1 MAYGSGEM
9 GELIRSVWGMVLL
22 TLSVGACW
30 VLLMFSGPSSE
41 SVTPPEDLPVEAVPA
56 FCTVQDI
63 ISMQE
68 VINECH
74 ERLRMQ
80 ESLCE

>member
-9 GELIRSVWGMVLL
+9 GALIRSVWGTVLL
-22 TLSVGACW
+22 ALSVGACW

-41 SVTPPEDLPVEAVPA
+41 SVTPLEDSPVEAVPP
-56 FCTVQDI
+56 FCTVQDM

-74 ERLRMQ
+74 ERLRNCQ
-80 ESLCE
+80 QAAN